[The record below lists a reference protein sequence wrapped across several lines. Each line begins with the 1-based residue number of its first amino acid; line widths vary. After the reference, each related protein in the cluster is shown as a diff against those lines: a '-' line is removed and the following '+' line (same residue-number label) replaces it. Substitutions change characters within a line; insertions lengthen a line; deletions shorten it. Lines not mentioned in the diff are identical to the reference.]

1 VREPVPSMRS
11 ITIDGAD
18 KSGIAQCPSLTKLE
32 GLNPEIVAAIS

>member
-1 VREPVPSMRS
+1 MPSMRS

-32 GLNPEIVAAIS
+32 GLDPGIVVAIP